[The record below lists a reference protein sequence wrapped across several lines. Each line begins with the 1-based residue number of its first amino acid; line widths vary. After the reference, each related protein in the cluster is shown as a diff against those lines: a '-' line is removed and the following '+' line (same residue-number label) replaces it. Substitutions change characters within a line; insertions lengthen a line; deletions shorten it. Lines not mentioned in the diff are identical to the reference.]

1 MEVASAIEVYTT
13 LFGWIL
19 YDAIW
24 DILTETGIAYLF
36 FFGMIVRA
44 AVQSYTQAGAVE
56 GAHASLRNIEVGV
69 ISMMLVAA
77 LAGTPVMTLRTGD
90 LGHSRLCA
98 GQSFSS
104 GRTGTAYDSSFAAI
118 SGRTGQVPVWWYGI
132 LMVANGITNAVI
144 ASVPCTPDIRT
155 LDYRINNTRIADP
168 ELRRQIELFS
178 NDCWLPARAQF
189 LSSHATLPD
198 VYAANDID
206 WPGSQFFLDSNGYYQ
221 NANVN
226 LALRASETIPGFAY
240 DRNRDTEYQ
249 PGFEPLWGRP
259 VCADWWTEPN
269 VGIRARI
276 LAQINPLDLQ
286 SSRQT
291 VVTTDPGVAAAQMES
306 ELVRKLFE
314 PERTELTQ
322 GAPGSG
328 GPAPSFRQYTQ
339 DKISAAVA
347 NAGLTLDYLSWKP
360 KIYAM
365 KQMAPIAQSYILMAL
380 YMLLA
385 FVVVFSGFSIE
396 TTLLVS
402 MVIFALK
409 FCSALWAVATWLDDN
424 MMTALGLSWWKFD
437 FDTQAGVAG
446 NVAILGALLLFGGLP
461 LVWLMVLGFMGYKF
475 NSMVNVTDSLTAPI
489 NNAAARGV
497 SGAGNL
503 VGRAGG
509 GWISGTKG
517 KR

>member
-13 LFGWIL
+13 LFGWIM

-56 GAHASLRNIEVGV
+56 GANASLRNIEVGV

-90 LGHSRLCA
+90 LGHTRLCA

-104 GRTGTAYDSSFAAI
+104 GRTGTAYDSTFAAI

-168 ELRRQIELFS
+168 ELRRQIELFA

-189 LSSHATLPD
+189 LTSHATLPD

-206 WPGSQFFLDSNGYYQ
+206 WPGSQFFLDSNGYYR

-269 VGIRARI
+269 VGIRARM

-291 VVTTDPGVAAAQMES
+291 VVTTDPGVATVQMEND
-306 ELVRKLFE
+306 LVRKLFE
-314 PERTELTQ
+314 PERIELTQ
-322 GAPGSG
+322 GAPASG

-339 DKISAAVA
+339 DKISAVVA
-347 NAGLTLDYLSWKP
+347 NAGLTMDYLSWKP

-385 FVVVFSGFSIE
+385 FVVVLSGFSIE

-409 FCSALWAVATWLDDN
+409 FCSALWAMATWLDDN
-424 MMTALGLSWWKFD
+424 MITALGLSWWKFD

-446 NVAILGALLLFGGLP
+446 NVAILGALILYIGMPG
-461 LVWLMVLGFMGYKF
+461 VWLLTLSIMGYRF
-475 NSMVNVTDSLTAPI
+475 NMIGGSMESLTEPVAR
-489 NNAAARGV
+489 AADKGTSHAAGFARRLGG
-497 SGAGNL
+497 SL
-503 VGRAGG
+503 V
-509 GWISGTKG
+509 K
-517 KR
+517 K